1 MRFKVNADMEF
12 EADDI
17 EAALAALEDY
27 FACAVSGEKHELEYM
42 GEIKIEPVDTLA
54 YEIIDGKIVG

>member
-1 MRFKVNADMEF
+1 MRFKVTANMEF

-17 EAALAALEDY
+17 ETALALLEDY
-27 FACAVSGEKHELEYM
+27 FACARTGEKAELEYM
-42 GEIKIEPVDTLA
+42 GEIKIEPVDTLT